1 MTERKNRS
9 NLTQRMLCAV
19 LAIVMVLSLAA
30 CGTGA
35 ATESTGALQTTA
47 PSTQPSTAPT
57 QPSTA
62 PTQPSTEATE
72 PSTEATDPSADPT
85 QPSTSPSEPDE
96 TVPTVPSETV
106 QTVPL
111 CDLEY
116 TLTQAD
122 VDEYYRLLGECE
134 TLSLA
139 GVDMDAIDAS
149 VVALEEQYQYLD
161 AQCSIATIFHYSN
174 TADKALE
181 AQYLNTVDICTA
193 AHDAYIQMVR
203 RIYLSDTPAKESL
216 FEDWTDAEIKSLL
229 NYNEEI
235 ALLQQRN
242 AEIGV
247 EYRAT
252 DNDARKIELYIEF
265 VQNNNKIAKFYEYD
279 NYYTYAYELVYER
292 DYDTQA
298 LENLRLY
305 AKTYLKESFDLTLQN
320 FGKSFYSLDYMKQ
333 LQVQNVLYASY
344 DKVGT
349 DYVKMYIDAAPEN
362 LAAALNSMLK
372 NDSLFTNGAD
382 AKAGAFTTAVGDRSY
397 CYFGPGYWSS
407 STVLHEGG
415 HYYASLYSDL
425 GSIPLDLA
433 EVHSQANEWLF
444 TSFLGNKLDAD
455 VHRALVD
462 YKLYEVAAM
471 SIICLM
477 VDEFEQKVY
486 TTDLTGF
493 TAADFDA
500 IMKDIAKQYFPN
512 GDVAVMLAD
521 MNAYWRMV
529 VVDQPVYYISYAVSG
544 IAAVSLFTAA
554 QKDYN
559 SAMASYQKLCEAP
572 VLESGFLGNI
582 RDAGLATP
590 FDEQFYLDFKAMI
603 IARGQ

>member
-1 MTERKNRS
+1 MTERKNRR
-9 NLTQRMLCAV
+9 NLTQRLLCAA

-30 CGTGA
+30 CGTPS
-35 ATESTGALQTTA
+35 ATEPTGTLQTTE

-57 QPSTA
+57 QPSTE
-62 PTQPSTEATE
+62 PTQPSTA
-72 PSTEATDPSADPT
+72 
-85 QPSTSPSEPDE
+85 PSEPEE
-96 TVPTVPSETV
+96 TDPTVPSDTI

-139 GVDMDAIDAS
+139 GLDMDAIDAS
-149 VVALEEQYQYLD
+149 VVALEEQYGYLD
-161 AQCSIATIFHYSN
+161 AQCSIATIFHYSH
-174 TADKALE
+174 TSDKALE
-181 AQYLNTVDICTA
+181 EQYLNTVDICTA

-216 FEDWTDAEIKSLL
+216 FEDWTEAEIKSLL
-229 NYNEEI
+229 NYDEQI

-252 DNDARKIELYIEF
+252 SNDARKIELYIEF

-292 DYDTQA
+292 DYGTEE

-305 AKTYLKESFDLTLQN
+305 AKTYLKESFDMALQN
-320 FGKSFYSLDYMKQ
+320 FEKSFYGLDYLKQ
-333 LQVQNVLYASY
+333 LQVQKVLYASY
-344 DKVGT
+344 DTLST

-362 LAAALNSMLK
+362 LAAALNNMLE
-372 NDSLFTNGAD
+372 NDSLFTNADD
-382 AKAGAFTTAVGDRSY
+382 AKPGAFTTTVGDRSY
-397 CYFGPGYWSS
+397 CYFGTGYWSS

-500 IMKDIAKQYFPN
+500 IMNDIAKQYFPD
-512 GDVAVMLAD
+512 GDVAMVLAD

-559 SAMASYQKLCEAP
+559 IAMASYQKLCEEP

-603 IARGQ
+603 TANGQ